1 MKEIFSIKRPD
12 NLDNSLVKQES
23 KEKIKTFKSFD
34 IQYKKIINEILE
46 DGELR
51 PTRTGIPAYS
61 LMGKTLEHDMES
73 GFPLCSLRTMPEK
86 SMRVETEFYL
96 KGHTDKQWLI
106 DRGCHFWD
114 HWSNKKS
121 EDKNDLGP
129 TYGFEWR
136 NFGADYKGI
145 GNYEGQGI
153 DQIKWV
159 LEEIKKDPDSKRL
172 IVSQWNPKD
181 LDQQAIP
188 PCPFAFQLLKYG
200 EKLNLI
206 FYQRSGDICLGVPND
221 FAQHALLLHLFCLE
235 TGYKPGRVTGVFG
248 QVELY
253 ENHVEGAKELIT
265 RDTEIYP
272 KVETSRF
279 TTITEWSHEDTKFTD
294 YKHGEKINFPIAI

>member
-1 MKEIFSIKRPD
+1 MEKFNVNKSD
-12 NLDNSLVKQES
+12 NLDKSLVKVENK
-23 KEKIKTFKSFD
+23 KEKKTFKNFD
-34 IQYKKIINEILE
+34 IQYKQVLNEILE
-46 DGELR
+46 EGFLR

-61 LMGKTLEHDMES
+61 LMGKTLEHDMEN
-73 GFPLCSLRTMPEK
+73 GFPLSSLRQMPEK

-96 KGHTDKQWLI
+96 KGYTDKQWLI

-114 HWSNKKS
+114 HWSSKKS
-121 EDKNDLGP
+121 DNKNDLGP

-136 NFGADYKGI
+136 NFGAEYKGI
-145 GNYEGQGI
+145 GDYEGQGK

-159 LEEIKKDPDSKRL
+159 LEELKKDPESKRL

-181 LDQQAIP
+181 IDQQAIP
-188 PCPFAFQLLKYG
+188 PCPFAFQLIKYG

-235 TGYKPGRVTGVFG
+235 TGYKEGKITGVFG

-253 ENHVEGAKELIT
+253 ENHVEGAKKLIKRESEKCPNIVT
-265 RDTEIYP
+265 NNFKSIFDWSYKDTEF
-272 KVETSRF
+272 K
-279 TTITEWSHEDTKFTD
+279 D
-294 YKHGEKINFPIAI
+294 YSFGEKISFPIAI